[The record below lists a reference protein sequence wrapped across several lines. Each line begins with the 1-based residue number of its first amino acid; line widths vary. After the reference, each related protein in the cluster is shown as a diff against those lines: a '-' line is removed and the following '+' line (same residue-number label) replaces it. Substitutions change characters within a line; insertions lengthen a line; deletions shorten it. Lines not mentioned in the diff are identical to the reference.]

1 MGLTALLSL
10 ISGLVT
16 ALVPDIMKEIKDS
29 RASTREREFLKLQ
42 HQLELERLD
51 KNAEM
56 KIREAETTYAIE
68 EMKAFASQLT
78 SIIENQA
85 KPTGYK
91 WIDGFNGLIRPA
103 VSAGVM
109 VLFFAVSIIYVT
121 ALITAFKAGLITYD
135 QLMTATWSS
144 MVGEG
149 IQAVLGFLFGYKV
162 KTRLSAK

>member
-16 ALVPDIMKEIKDS
+16 ALVPDVMKEFKDS
-29 RASTREREFLKLQ
+29 RASKREQDFLKLQ
-42 HQLELERLD
+42 HQLEMERLE
-51 KNAEM
+51 KNADM
-56 KIREAETTYAIE
+56 KIREAETAYAVE
-68 EMKAFASQLT
+68 EMKAFATQLT
-78 SIIENQA
+78 TIIEQQA
-85 KPTGYK
+85 KPSGYK
-91 WIDGFNGLIRPA
+91 WIDGFNGIIRPA

-109 VLFFAVSIIYVT
+109 LLFFAVAFVYT
-121 ALITAFKAGLITYD
+121 GALISAFVKGAITYD
-135 QLMTATWSS
+135 QLSVAIWGS